1 MARRRLK
8 LWLLPVA
15 LLAALASVC
24 SARSFVTNAQLVFGR
39 FVPGSSPGSVTVPA
53 SGTRTG
59 SGVTL
64 LSGAW
69 NPASFTIADSS
80 AKNHAVT
87 ITFSSTGLT
96 SNGHTMTLTNF
107 TTSPAGTPKLSSSGT
122 LTFLVG
128 ATLNVGANQPQ
139 GNYSGNLTVT
149 VNY

>member
-24 SARSFVTNAQLVFGR
+24 SARTFVTNAQLVFGR
-39 FVPGSSPGSVTVPA
+39 FVPRSIPGSVTVPA
-53 SGTRTG
+53 SGARTG
-59 SGVTL
+59 SNVTL
-64 LSGAW
+64 LSGTS
-69 NPASFTIADSS
+69 NPASFTITDNS
-80 AKNHAVT
+80 AKNHPVT
-87 ITFSSTGLT
+87 VTFSSSGLT
-96 SNGHTMTLTNF
+96 GSGNPMTLSNF
-107 TTSPAGTPKLSSSGT
+107 STSPASPVLNSSGT

-128 ATLNVGANQPQ
+128 AQLNVGANQAR